1 MDTRRELLRI
11 LGLPIFENEEELAS
25 LMHIS
30 PSIIKVI
37 VLHPQRFYKK
47 YRIRKSSGKW
57 RSIKQP
63 SRGLKGIQAWILR
76 SIIEK
81 IEPSIYATG
90 YIKMKNIYY
99 YNVLQHCNNRYFMSL
114 DLEDFFPSIS
124 TRRVIKK
131 FEIIGYSSKASYI
144 LSRLCTFEG
153 NLPQGA
159 VTSPC
164 LSNWIASQLDRRIGG
179 YAARTNMIYTRYSDD
194 ITLSSNNRIL
204 LRKSLSRILK
214 IIKTEHFTPNL
225 KKLRVMGPG
234 NRCAITGLVKNDT
247 EACFGI
253 GTKKKRVMRA
263 VIHNYVF
270 KSQTDVKYNTDDSIY
285 GWIEYLRVVDQSSY
299 DQMNLYIN
307 KIIEKSVLAASS

>member
-1 MDTRRELLRI
+1 MNTRRELLRI
-11 LGLPIFENEEELAS
+11 LGLPIFEKEEELAS

-37 VLHPQRFYKK
+37 VLHPERFYKK
-47 YRIRKSSGKW
+47 YKIRKSSGKW

-63 SRGLKGIQAWILR
+63 SRDLKGIQAWILR

-81 IEPSIYATG
+81 IAPSIYATG
-90 YIKMKNIYY
+90 YIKKKNIYF
-99 YNVLQHCNNRYFMSL
+99 NVLQHCDNRYFISL

-159 VTSPC
+159 VTSPG

-179 YAARTNMIYTRYSDD
+179 YAARTNIIYTRYSDD

-214 IIKTEHFTPNL
+214 IIKTEHFTSNL

-247 EACFGI
+247 EARFGI
-253 GTKKKRVMRA
+253 GIKKKRIMRA

-307 KIIEKSVLAASS
+307 RIIEKSVTASS

>member
-11 LGLPIFENEEELAS
+11 WGLPIFENEEELAS

-63 SRGLKGIQAWILR
+63 SRRLKGIQAWILR

-99 YNVLQHCNNRYFMSL
+99 NVLQHCNNRYFISL

-194 ITLSSNNRIL
+194 ITLSSNNRML